1 MLPHPVK
8 LRKNGFEYRFRQKGR
23 RSYIY
28 AQRGTNSDEAYEV
41 FLIRYREERIINGK
55 ILPAKERFP
64 SNEDFGRFAWT
75 YRTWEEAWNKFCD
88 LEGLD
93 ARYEK

>member
-1 MLPHPVK
+1 MKPLSVK
-8 LRKNGFEYRFRQKGR
+8 LSKNRFEYRFRQKGR

-28 AQRGTNSDEAYEV
+28 AQRGTNCDEAYEV
-41 FLIRYREERIINGK
+41 FIIRYREERIIEGK

-64 SNEDFGRFAWT
+64 SNEDFGKFAWA
-75 YRTWEEAWNKFCD
+75 YRTWAEAWNKFCQ

-93 ARYEK
+93 CLYEK